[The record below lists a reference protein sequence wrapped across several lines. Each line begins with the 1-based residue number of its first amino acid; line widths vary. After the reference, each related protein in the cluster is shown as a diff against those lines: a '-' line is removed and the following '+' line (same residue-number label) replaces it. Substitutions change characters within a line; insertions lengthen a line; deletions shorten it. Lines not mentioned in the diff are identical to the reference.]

1 MDLLRLRAG
10 RLAVDL
16 APHAGGSIARFA
28 IEEKGRLPVDLLRP
42 ADPESLAGGTGK
54 DSASY
59 PLVPFSNRIAD
70 GRLIVEGRD
79 IYMRPNAPGFKHP
92 IHGDGWRRP
101 WLVERSNDTDADLLY
116 VHDRQGWPFP
126 YRARQSFR
134 LTEDGLTVSISVQST
149 DPSPVPAGIGLHPYF
164 VRDEDT
170 TLQLNLRRVWLA
182 DAEVLPTTRVDIPP
196 RWDFSTARRV
206 SNVVLDN
213 CFDGWDGQAVITWP
227 SRKIRMDVEA
237 SPVFGHVV
245 LYTPEAR
252 PYFCVEPVSHANNGF
267 ALHALGV
274 EDVGYRL
281 LANGDRLSGE
291 VAFRVSSL

>member
-28 IEEKGRLPVDLLRP
+28 IEEKGRLPIDLLRP
-42 ADPESLAGGTGK
+42 TDPDALTLGSGK
-54 DSASY
+54 DTACY

-79 IYMRPNAPGFKHP
+79 IYMRPNTPGFKHP
-92 IHGDGWRRP
+92 IHGDGWHRP

-134 LTEDGLTVSISVQST
+134 LTEDGLTVGISVQST

-170 TLQLNLRRVWLA
+170 TLALNLKRVWLA
-182 DAEVLPTTRVDIPP
+182 DADVLPTTRVDIPP
-196 RWDFSTARRV
+196 RWDFSTPRKV
-206 SNVVLDN
+206 SNTVLDN

-227 SRKIRMDVEA
+227 HRRVRMDIEA

-245 LYTPEAR
+245 IYTPEAR

>member
-16 APHAGGSIARFA
+16 APHAGGAVARFA
-28 IEEKGRLPVDLLRP
+28 IEGADGPVDLLRP
-42 ADPESLAGGTGK
+42 TDIETLTNGRGN
-54 DSASY
+54 ASSCY
-59 PLVPFSNRIAD
+59 PLVPYSNRIAD

-79 IYMRPNAPGFKHP
+79 IYLRPNWPGQRHP
-92 IHGDGWRRP
+92 MHGDGWSRP
-101 WLVERSNDTDADLLY
+101 WLVERANETDADLLY

-134 LTEDGLTVSISVQST
+134 LTEDALSIGISVQSG
-149 DPSPVPAGIGLHPYF
+149 DPSPVPAGIGLHPFF

-170 TLQLNLRRVWLA
+170 TLSCRLARVWLA

-196 RWDFSTARRV
+196 RMDFSTPRKV
-206 SNVVLDN
+206 SSVTLDN
-213 CFDGWDGQAVITWP
+213 CFDGWDGRAVITWP
-227 SRKIRMDVEA
+227 SRRLRLELEA
-237 SPVFGHVV
+237 SPVFSHTVI
-245 LYTPEAR
+245 YIPEGR

-281 LANGDRLSGE
+281 LANGDRLAGE
-291 VAFRVSSL
+291 VVFRVTME